1 MAKAQHAPLGLQAR
15 CSSGGKQAAQG
26 EWRID
31 FGVIDLMVPCDNWQ
45 LSLITRQGPKISLRK
60 WPALWDVVQRL
71 NKDKSIHLRKQLGT
85 QKKRRRP
92 HAGQPQFE
100 NHLWKKDPYH
110 EVKRAQY
117 SLGSWNLASKALH
130 LRSSLSVSVF
140 MCAWVCVC
148 ARACPCM
155 CVPAQINHAP
165 VSLSLYG
172 YISLLLHVW
181 PRLIGPLDSSR
192 QMQLIAA

>member
-1 MAKAQHAPLGLQAR
+1 
-15 CSSGGKQAAQG
+15 
-26 EWRID
+26 
-31 FGVIDLMVPCDNWQ
+31 MVPCDNWQ

-71 NKDKSIHLRKQLGT
+71 NKDKSILLRKQLGT
-85 QKKRRRP
+85 QNKRRRP
-92 HAGQPQFE
+92 HAGQPLF
-100 NHLWKKDPYH
+100 
-110 EVKRAQY
+110 VKRLCILKNI
-117 SLGSWNLASKALH
+117 SLSWSRMWTIISKHLKCSQQLALH
-130 LRSSLSVSVF
+130 LSVSLSVCVHV
-140 MCAWVCVC
+140 CPCVCVL
-148 ARACPCM
+148 
-155 CVPAQINHAP
+155 AQINHAP